1 MSISE
6 EQFSTWS
13 HQGAIT
19 TSSNTYDSIKT
30 CLASLSQNGQ
40 GYAYDIFLQGSY
52 SNDTNVYKESDVDVV
67 VMLTSLF
74 SYNITNL
81 SEQQQAIFKQSFA
94 DSIQKRNNFKS
105 FVLNALIESYG
116 RASVTVGSKS
126 IKIAGNGN
134 RRNADVIVSNQ
145 FRDYKYFISRD
156 KNEYDE
162 GIIFDSSAD
171 KGTIINYPKLHST
184 ACTQKHQRT
193 KSNFKP
199 IVRIFKNIKNTLI
212 GNNKIR
218 DSIAP
223 SYYLEGLLFN
233 VPDVAFSGSYT
244 QIVHNAIR
252 HFQTADEST
261 FLMPNGKQALFGTNS
276 TQWNAND
283 CRDFLI
289 ALISFVG

>member
-6 EQFSTWS
+6 DQFSTWS

-30 CLASLSQNGQ
+30 CLVSLSQNGQ

-74 SYNITNL
+74 SYNIKNL
-81 SEQQQAIFKQSFA
+81 SEQQQTIFKQSFA
-94 DSIQKRNNFKS
+94 DSTQKRNDFKS
-105 FVLNALIESYG
+105 LVLNALIESYG

-162 GIIFDSSAD
+162 GIIFDSSAA

-212 GNNKIR
+212 GNNKI
-218 DSIAP
+218 
-223 SYYLEGLLFN
+223 
-233 VPDVAFSGSYT
+233 
-244 QIVHNAIR
+244 
-252 HFQTADEST
+252 
-261 FLMPNGKQALFGTNS
+261 
-276 TQWNAND
+276 
-283 CRDFLI
+283 
-289 ALISFVG
+289 